1 MLAHLKSRISDR
13 WPCRS
18 SVLWLDRGRERGCR
32 RENTER
38 LIVVVISM
46 LSRRMLL
53 MLSMWVVGVG
63 HVDVDIED
71 SDEEDGEDLDVD
83 IEALN
88 PNAHCWL
95 LSCNIG
101 QLYVNPMTIMCL
113 CDVYYLQDVW
123 YVFLYFQDGW
133 YKSIEI
139 SSPQNDAV
147 KKNRN
152 TKE

>member
-1 MLAHLKSRISDR
+1 MVGS
-13 WPCRS
+13 
-18 SVLWLDRGRERGCR
+18 GERERLPEGEHWTPDCGR
-32 RENTER
+32 HQHVEQED
-38 LIVVVISM
+38 VVDVEDE
-46 LSRRMLL
+46 
-53 MLSMWVVGVG
+53 GEG
-63 HVDVDIED
+63 HIDVDIED
-71 SDEEDGEDLDVD
+71 GDEEDGEDLDVD

-133 YKSIEI
+133 YESNEI
-139 SSPQNDAV
+139 SSPQNNAV